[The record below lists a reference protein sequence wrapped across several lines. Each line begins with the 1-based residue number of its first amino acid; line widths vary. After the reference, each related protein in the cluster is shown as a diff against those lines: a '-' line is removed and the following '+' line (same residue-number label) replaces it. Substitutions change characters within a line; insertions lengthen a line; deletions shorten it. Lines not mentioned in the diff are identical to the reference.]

1 MREEDVTGRRN
12 GYEWQEK
19 KRLWCGLPWTF
30 TTYAMSGDRLF
41 VRNGLLTTH
50 EYEVRLYRIINISIS
65 RTLVQRIFGLSTI
78 HVDSSDRDL
87 SSFDIINIRNGASIK
102 EILSEAVERE
112 RRRNRVSARELMV
125 DADDEDTDGDG
136 IPD

>member
-1 MREEDVTGRRN
+1 MTEAHIKLRKN

-65 RTLVQRIFGLSTI
+65 RTLMQKIFGLSTI

-87 SSFDIINIRNGASIK
+87 ASFDIINIRNGASIK
-102 EILSEAVERE
+102 EILSETVERE

-125 DADDEDTDGDG
+125 DADDEDADGDG

>member
-1 MREEDVTGRRN
+1 MREEDITGRRN

-65 RTLVQRIFGLSTI
+65 RTLVQKIFGLSTI

-87 SSFDIINIRNGASIK
+87 ASFDIINIRNGAFIK
-102 EILSEAVERE
+102 EVLSETVERE

-125 DADDEDTDGDG
+125 DADDEDADGDG